1 MTVQDSAAEPK
12 SFITQCFGSR
22 LSSQPLHEFG
32 AEAVG
37 MKTRS
42 FQSRILSALPSR
54 LNKETLTILR
64 GNDLR

>member
-1 MTVQDSAAEPK
+1 MTVQDSAAEPN
-12 SFITQCFGSR
+12 SFITRCFGIR
-22 LSSQPLHEFG
+22 LSSRPLHEFG
-32 AEAVG
+32 AEAIG
-37 MKTRS
+37 MKNRS